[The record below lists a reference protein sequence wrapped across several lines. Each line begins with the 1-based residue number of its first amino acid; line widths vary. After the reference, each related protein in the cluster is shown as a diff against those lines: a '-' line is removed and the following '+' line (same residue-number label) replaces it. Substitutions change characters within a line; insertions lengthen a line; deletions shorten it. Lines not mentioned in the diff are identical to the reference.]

1 MTRRRPRRRL
11 ANHTASDGPAARS
24 HRRVWATAS
33 LLASLLAALIIPRA
47 SARAQQ
53 LLAAGA
59 EEDNAQLAYW
69 IPPIRRPDDEF
80 TNGTRISL
88 SFAGSRLWS
97 AIAGPHAAPC
107 GVTSRSATYGAIW
120 TDNAAAG
127 RCFSTDFTLAQE
139 NVHAGRLAQ
148 QLQPSARAA
157 PVCGATSALRDV
169 QFLHPSRKH
178 RVLGRGGRRG
188 TAVAGGRSVQEEWH
202 RIIHYYTPLGW
213 SHQIPT
219 APEFDVGAS
228 ESRVV
233 TQASIGG
240 IPVLSVMPR
249 VSVSAGNV
257 LTGGTAGAEAR
268 IGYGAG
274 APWTGGA
281 GSRVPKF
288 QIYAL
293 AAARVDYVWTELVL
307 DRSSTDPAYS
317 VSKIPW
323 VGQYE
328 FGGGVRLFFLEAE
341 YRAVTRTREY
351 QTGPSIQPYA
361 AINIGVR
368 RGW

>member
-1 MTRRRPRRRL
+1 MTRRRPRSRFTNR
-11 ANHTASDGPAARS
+11 TASDGLTARS
-24 HRRVWATAS
+24 DRRVWAIAS
-33 LLASLLAALIIPRA
+33 LLIAVIIPGA
-47 SARAQQ
+47 NAHAQQ

-69 IPPIRRPDDEF
+69 MPPIRRPDDEF

-97 AIAGPHAAPC
+97 AIMGPHAAPC
-107 GVTSRSATYGAIW
+107 GVASRSGTYGAIW

-139 NVHAGRLAQ
+139 MYTPADWHSISIPVPGQRPYAG
-148 QLQPSARAA
+148 QLLLS
-157 PVCGATSALRDV
+157 GTSNSFTLREN
-169 QFLHPSRKH
+169 
-178 RVLGRGGRRG
+178 
-188 TAVAGGRSVQEEWH
+188 TAFSVEAGVAGPPSLAGDVQEEWH

-213 SHQIPT
+213 SHQIPA

-233 TQASIGG
+233 TQASIGD

-274 APWTGGA
+274 APWTGGG

-361 AINIGVR
+361 AINVGVR